1 MIGPKKFI
9 HRHLRPADRLGEI
22 MFGLVMA
29 LGITGA
35 ARLGGEEVTNRE
47 LFVAV
52 LGCNIAWGI
61 VDGVMFVLVG
71 LFERGRQA
79 RMVRGILAAK
89 DEEAAL
95 RAVAEEFDDPFGELA
110 TAEERAPIHRLILD
124 LARRSPPRAVSVTRG
139 DFFGGIAVAG
149 LIFLATVPVVLPFLL
164 VQTTEIATRLSNLTA
179 VVMLFLLGHRWG
191 KFTGSSPVKTGL
203 GIALVGI
210 VLVLVTI
217 ALGG

>member
-1 MIGPKKFI
+1 MTRPQSFV
-9 HRHLRPADRLGEI
+9 HRHLQPADRLGEI

-35 ARLGGEEVTNRE
+35 ARLGGESVENHE

-61 VDGVMFVLVG
+61 VDGVMYVLVS

-79 RMVRGILAAK
+79 RMVRAVRAAK
-89 DEEAAL
+89 DQEAAL
-95 RAVAEEFDDPFGELA
+95 RAVAEEFDDPFEGLA
-110 TAEERAPIHRLILD
+110 TTEERAQIHRLILD
-124 LARRSPPRAVSVTRG
+124 VARRSNPRAVRSTRE
-139 DFFGGIAVAG
+139 DFLGGIAVAV
-149 LIFLATVPVVLPFLL
+149 LIFLATVPAVLPFLL

-179 VVMLFLLGHRWG
+179 VLMLFLLGYKWG
-191 KFTGSSPVKTGL
+191 KFTGSSPVKTGF